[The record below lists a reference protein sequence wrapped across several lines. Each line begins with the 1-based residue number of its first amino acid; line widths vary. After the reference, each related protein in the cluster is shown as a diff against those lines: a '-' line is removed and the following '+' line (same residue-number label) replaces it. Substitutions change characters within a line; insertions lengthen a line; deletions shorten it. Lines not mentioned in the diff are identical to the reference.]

1 MNIVRLI
8 FTLILLASIPCAI
21 LLIQYAYKRQ
31 AVPGAKYF
39 ILLLIS
45 AIMYNMAYIGEI
57 NADHFAEAMFWFN
70 LQHIPI
76 PIQHYL
82 WLMMSL
88 EYSKATKKQ
97 LKVAKY
103 IGLCHP
109 IAYILIFFTNPFHH
123 LYISNYRFE
132 SNGYFPVLFSE
143 KEPLFMLMVISG
155 TLMGITA
162 IIFYIRGMI
171 RSPKLHRYGYVIMII
186 ASIFPWV
193 AVYLN
198 ATNSNYLGID
208 YFPVV
213 CIISGTLYLFG
224 IFKFSMFDTI
234 PIATEMVFRQSKE
247 GIMLIDLAGCII
259 DVNRAFIT
267 IYPELKALS
276 KRHTFSSFLKHHSE
290 LQEISHATSSIQY
303 CLLIEGEE
311 RHYAAQI
318 TPILMEETV
327 EIGRILTI
335 TDITLFV
342 ENQSMLEAIAK
353 SAIEQAATH
362 EISFLQA
369 QITPHFLNNTLSVI
383 GSMITR
389 NPHEAKE
396 LIGNLGEYLAQRCY
410 FDSSTPM
417 VLLEQELETV
427 NTYVAIE
434 KARFGERLN
443 FHILCE
449 NIPKVN
455 IPRLIIQPLVEN
467 AIRHGILKKA
477 DGGNVWLIITEG
489 DGKVNFEIK
498 DDGVGLSEEKR
509 QELVMGENENQGIG
523 IQNIHKRLIK
533 HYDERL
539 KIESEKGKGTAVSFS
554 IPHQEHL

>member
-247 GIMLIDLAGCII
+247 GIMLIDLADYII
-259 DVNRAFIT
+259 DVNDSFIK
-267 IYPELKALS
+267 IYPELKVFP
-276 KRHTFSSFLKHHSE
+276 KRYTFSSFLKKHPE
-290 LQEISHATSSIQY
+290 LQGVSDEKHVAHY
-303 CLLIEGEE
+303 ELLIEGEE
-311 RHYAAQI
+311 RHYAAETTKI
-318 TPILMEETV
+318 IIEERV
-327 EIGRILTI
+327 EIGKILTL
-335 TDITLFV
+335 TDITLFA
-342 ENQSMLEAIAK
+342 ENQKVLESVASDALN
-353 SAIEQAATH
+353 QAEMN

-369 QITPHFLNNTLSVI
+369 QINPHFLNNTLSVI
-383 GSMITR
+383 GSMIKR
-389 NPHEAKE
+389 NPHEARE
-396 LIGNLGEYLAQRCY
+396 LIGNLGEYLADRCY
-410 FDSSTPM
+410 FDSSSPLI
-417 VLLEQELETV
+417 LLEQELETV
-427 NTYVAIE
+427 NTYVSIE
-434 KARFGERLN
+434 KARFGARLN
-443 FHILCE
+443 FHILCDS
-449 NIPKVN
+449 IPKINV
-455 IPRLIIQPLVEN
+455 PRLIIQPLVEN

-477 DGGNVWLIITEG
+477 DGGNVWLIIVEG
-489 DGKVNFEIK
+489 DEKVNFQIK
-498 DDGVGLSEEKR
+498 DDGVGISEENL
-509 QELVMGENENQGIG
+509 QGMIMGEKGNKGIG
-523 IQNIHKRLIK
+523 ISNIHKRLMK
-533 HYDERL
+533 RYGGEL
-539 KIESEKGKGTAVSFS
+539 KIESVKGAGTEVSFS
-554 IPHQEHL
+554 IPYQR